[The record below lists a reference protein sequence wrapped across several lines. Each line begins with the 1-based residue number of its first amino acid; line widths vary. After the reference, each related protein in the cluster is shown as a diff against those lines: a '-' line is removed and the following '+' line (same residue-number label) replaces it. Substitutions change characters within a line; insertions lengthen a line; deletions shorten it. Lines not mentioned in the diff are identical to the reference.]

1 MPPDLSTLFN
11 QGSVKYEVHIYLVS
25 THEFGKRAL
34 KVEATGVIVPAA
46 MVLTLEVCVLME
58 DSSLPSGFDLNKG
71 LTLASVTFIL
81 LFLIVMIFRWLKF
94 LRNPNEVFD

>member
-46 MVLTLEVCVLME
+46 MEVCVLME